1 MEHKGILIVMS
12 GFSGAGKG
20 TIVKEILKKYGD
32 DYKLSI
38 SATTRQPRKGEVDGK
53 DYFFLTKDKFESMI
67 EQDGFVEWAEY
78 VGNYYGTPKEWVE
91 DQLNKGN
98 KIILEIEMQGA
109 LKVRQ
114 KFKDALLL
122 FITPPDY
129 LTLKERLINRGTEDM
144 ETVNNRLKRAVIRLS
159 FLIQ

>member
-53 DYFFLTKDKFESMI
+53 DYFFLTKDKF
-67 EQDGFVEWAEY
+67 
-78 VGNYYGTPKEWVE
+78 
-91 DQLNKGN
+91 
-98 KIILEIEMQGA
+98 
-109 LKVRQ
+109 
-114 KFKDALLL
+114 
-122 FITPPDY
+122 
-129 LTLKERLINRGTEDM
+129 
-144 ETVNNRLKRAVIRLS
+144 
-159 FLIQ
+159 

>member
-20 TIVKEILKKYGD
+20 TIVKEILNKYGD

-38 SATTRQPRKGEVDGK
+38 SATTRQPRKGEEDGK

-98 KIILEIEMQGA
+98 KIILEIEMA
-109 LKVRQ
+109 
-114 KFKDALLL
+114 
-122 FITPPDY
+122 
-129 LTLKERLINRGTEDM
+129 
-144 ETVNNRLKRAVIRLS
+144 
-159 FLIQ
+159 